1 MEIPGKEGVISLQEL
16 KKFMQK
22 ANYKISNSSLKE
34 KFNVYDQKKSGEIF
48 FDDFCSL
55 LQGTSCPCF
64 TYSFIVYRIILAMF
78 RMSVGNSYPNPAA

>member
-55 LQGTSCPCF
+55 LQGRLWPCV
-64 TYSFIVYRIILAMF
+64 TYSKCTVLL
-78 RMSVGNSYPNPAA
+78 

>member
-1 MEIPGKEGVISLQEL
+1 MAISLLLSVCCRKNFYEMEIPGKEGVISLQEL

-55 LQGTSCPCF
+55 LQGRLWPCV
-64 TYSFIVYRIILAMF
+64 TQVYGIF
-78 RMSVGNSYPNPAA
+78 